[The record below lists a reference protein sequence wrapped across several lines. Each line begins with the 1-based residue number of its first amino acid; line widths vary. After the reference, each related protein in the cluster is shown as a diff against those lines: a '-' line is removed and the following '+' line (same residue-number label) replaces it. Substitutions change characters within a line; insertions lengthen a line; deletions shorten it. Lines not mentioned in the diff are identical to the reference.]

1 MSPIVRRDDG
11 EYRSDH
17 RKKAL
22 AIGGVV
28 RSEQEDD
35 GLARWDDKEVDKED
49 RSGPSGGV
57 YPYRD
62 PIDPDIPASA
72 REHQVEGWTDR
83 DQDSGSSDHEHIHGL
98 NKPKRQDEVRYSLG
112 SNATYPPRPSASL
125 DTLAELTTS
134 VPKSRAHVFRA
145 ATSLLIQSTPSLIVS
160 LIGLIFTGQLLDHLA
175 VWDVFVKCDELFIA
189 VPALQNLKGNLEM
202 CLGAK
207 LGTAVRV
214 GWFSSSF
221 LAADLISAT
230 LYRCS
235 QTNEGRLDT
244 PKRRKNII
252 TNSLFFLQYQALSI
266 SALAGGLSW
275 LLGYAMKHRIA
286 SPTPIPGSEDITEG
300 YTKPGGKQLML
311 ILSTGMLTASL
322 SSAVLGNFISWLVV
336 VCRWFGLNPGK
347 SNLLKTLRP
356 YVTISWLPVD
366 SIQTDNIASPLAAC
380 LGDFLTL
387 FILALV
393 GSALVHG
400 LSSPAPAI
408 ATLLMVIATIGV
420 RWYGL
425 QYKESSRPLEE
436 KPSEAEE
443 EGAWWP
449 LASRF
454 PWSYDVIYG

>member
-134 VPKSRAHVFRA
+134 VPKSRAPVFRA

-214 GWFSSSF
+214 G
-221 LAADLISAT
+221 
-230 LYRCS
+230 
-235 QTNEGRLDT
+235 
-244 PKRRKNII
+244 
-252 TNSLFFLQYQALSI
+252 
-266 SALAGGLSW
+266 
-275 LLGYAMKHRIA
+275 
-286 SPTPIPGSEDITEG
+286 
-300 YTKPGGKQLML
+300 
-311 ILSTGMLTASL
+311 
-322 SSAVLGNFISWLVV
+322 
-336 VCRWFGLNPGK
+336 
-347 SNLLKTLRP
+347 
-356 YVTISWLPVD
+356 
-366 SIQTDNIASPLAAC
+366 
-380 LGDFLTL
+380 
-387 FILALV
+387 
-393 GSALVHG
+393 
-400 LSSPAPAI
+400 
-408 ATLLMVIATIGV
+408 
-420 RWYGL
+420 
-425 QYKESSRPLEE
+425 
-436 KPSEAEE
+436 
-443 EGAWWP
+443 
-449 LASRF
+449 
-454 PWSYDVIYG
+454 